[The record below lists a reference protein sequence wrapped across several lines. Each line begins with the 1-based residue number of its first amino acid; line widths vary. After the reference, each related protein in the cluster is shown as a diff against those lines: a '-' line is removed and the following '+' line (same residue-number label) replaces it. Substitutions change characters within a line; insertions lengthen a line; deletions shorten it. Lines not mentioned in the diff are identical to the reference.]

1 MSSTTET
8 SRRPD
13 TVIRNDVNS
22 MLGKM
27 FNNPRYSNIKFL
39 VNDDAFYAERCL
51 LSVSSVY
58 WDSFMFPHSQPR
70 DPSARSREMTEIRLS
85 GIKHSESFLVTLK
98 DVYGMSINF
107 SSLSDEVLEES
118 VRLANNYVLDTL
130 HKSLLAYTFKYR
142 PHLKNILVNYDES
155 YINQLLGEDLAYL
168 NLSDDA
174 EVVR

>member
-8 SRRPD
+8 SRRID
-13 TVIRNDVNS
+13 TVLRNYINS
-22 MLGKM
+22 TLGKM
-27 FNNPRYSNIKFL
+27 FNNPQYSNIKFL

-51 LSVSSVY
+51 LSMSSMY
-58 WDSFMFPHSQPR
+58 WDYYMFPHSLPR
-70 DPSARSREMTEIRLS
+70 DPIARSWEMTEIRLS

-98 DVYGMSINF
+98 DVYTMNNNF

-142 PHLKNILVNYDES
+142 PHLKNIRENYDKS
-155 YINQLLGEDLAYL
+155 YINKLLGEDL
-168 NLSDDA
+168 
-174 EVVR
+174 